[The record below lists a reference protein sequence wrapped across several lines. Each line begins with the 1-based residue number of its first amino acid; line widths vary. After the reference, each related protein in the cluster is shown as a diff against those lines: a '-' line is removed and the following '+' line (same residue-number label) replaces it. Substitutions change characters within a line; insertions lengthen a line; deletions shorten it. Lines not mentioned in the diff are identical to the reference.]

1 MNCKHSFQADV
12 AESDLGIVIAVGEDE
27 ISVKFGCFKGEF
39 IFANQSITP
48 LWLEVQ
54 DLILSA

>member
-12 AESDLGIVIAVGEDE
+12 AESDLGVVITVGEDE
-27 ISVKFGCFKGEF
+27 MSVEFGCFKGEF